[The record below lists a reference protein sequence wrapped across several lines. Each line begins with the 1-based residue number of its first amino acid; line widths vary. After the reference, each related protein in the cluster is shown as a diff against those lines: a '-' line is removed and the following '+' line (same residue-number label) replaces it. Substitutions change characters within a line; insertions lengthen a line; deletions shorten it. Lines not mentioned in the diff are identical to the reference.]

1 LQTNRQASLTDYLSG
16 ITGATTGGFLGGGV
30 GTLVGTGAAMVFNK
44 IVRERGPQVAASMLN
59 AAQKLAKNDP
69 ELVGVYLNFLAG
81 EQATKRL
88 PGGKEQ

>member
-1 LQTNRQASLTDYLSG
+1 
-16 ITGATTGGFLGGGV
+16 
-30 GTLVGTGAAMVFNK
+30 
-44 IVRERGPQVAASMLN
+44 MLN